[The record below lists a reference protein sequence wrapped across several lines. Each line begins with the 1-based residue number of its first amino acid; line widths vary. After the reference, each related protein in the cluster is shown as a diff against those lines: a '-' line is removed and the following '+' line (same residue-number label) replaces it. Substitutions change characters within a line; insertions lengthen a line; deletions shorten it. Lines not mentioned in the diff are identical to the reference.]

1 MMNRGEKRETVPVLR
16 YVNGKRGRER
26 NQKRRERSLEKGTG

>member
-1 MMNRGEKRETVPVLR
+1 MNRGEKRETVLY
-16 YVNGKRGRER
+16 YVSGKRGRER